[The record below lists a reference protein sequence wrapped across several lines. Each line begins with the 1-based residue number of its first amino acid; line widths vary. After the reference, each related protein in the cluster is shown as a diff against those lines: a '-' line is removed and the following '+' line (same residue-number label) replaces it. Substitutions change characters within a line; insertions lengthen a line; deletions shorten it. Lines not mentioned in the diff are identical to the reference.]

1 MTFIETADTDVLIM
15 VETLDHAFELKA
27 LLPDY
32 EVVYGDTTD
41 DRFEAL
47 NIEQRFGDNFRS
59 VDRKERSRL
68 RTAFE
73 TGLLRKVIA
82 TTVWKQGVDFRG
94 LNALVRADGGDSKI
108 NHGQI
113 PGRLSRLH
121 DGKDRGLLIDFDDRF
136 DAWAA
141 RPSQQRFKFYEKM
154 VWQFLNLQ
162 VTQPRS

>member
-32 EVVYGDTTD
+32 EVVYGDTAD
-41 DRFEAL
+41 DRFDAL
-47 NIEQRFGDNFRS
+47 NVRQRFGDSFLA
-59 VDRKERSRL
+59 VDGKERSRL

-154 VWQFLNLQ
+154 VWQFLHLQ
-162 VTQPRS
+162 VTQLRS